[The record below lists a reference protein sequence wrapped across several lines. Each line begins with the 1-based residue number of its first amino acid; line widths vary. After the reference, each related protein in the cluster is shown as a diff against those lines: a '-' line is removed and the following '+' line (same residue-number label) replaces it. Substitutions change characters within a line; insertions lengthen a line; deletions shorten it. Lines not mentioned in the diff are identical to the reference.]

1 MKLKRRVKAG
11 LVGVYEV
18 TRHYG
23 GPEEGGW
30 WWNARAHITSY
41 RCRKEDRDELCK
53 KLSEEYVN
61 EGNIY
66 SVLGGVEYEFHREFV
81 AGQFRTKRK
90 PHYE

>member
-1 MKLKRRVKAG
+1 MTRGRGEPKVW
-11 LVGVYEV
+11 VTVYEV

-30 WWNARAHITSY
+30 WYNWHDVLRSFYVPERVADFRV
-41 RCRKEDRDELCK
+41 RKLTPR
-53 KLSEEYVN
+53 YVN

-66 SVLGGVEYEFHREFV
+66 SVLGGTQYHVVIEATRFESQTTHR
-81 AGQFRTKRK
+81 